1 MLRINYAPN
10 TRCLYLP
17 LLAHSDIPTYTIV
30 VRLKSIESKDRTV
43 EVIMRKVLL
52 VSTLLLSSLIAM
64 ACSGARSKAPV
75 VPPLVVNPGTQSP
88 TTPVTPAPEPV
99 NPAPEPVTPPPPP
112 KPEPRTMPKNVRGIH
127 LSGWYAGSPDLLNPL
142 LEWCT
147 SAGINTLVLE
157 IKAEDG
163 KITWMSDFPMAAE
176 IGANARKVGD
186 INKLMAELREKGF
199 WVIGRIVVMNDQYL
213 YRARPDWV
221 IPGFDGG
228 AYSFMDPKNEGVW
241 KYNIDLAKEAVKV
254 GFDEIQFDY
263 IRYPDRKVQ
272 GYNLDNGPE
281 ARVAPILGF
290 LKQAAQELKPLGVMI
305 SADVFGLT
313 TSVAEGDDM
322 GIGQD
327 YLEIAK
333 IVDYI
338 SAMAYPSHYA
348 GYTYG
353 IPVPNDAPYDTVFN
367 SLGKA
372 LERTPGIPIEKHRP
386 WIQDFSYL
394 PVSPLHYG
402 PVEVMAQ
409 VQALRD
415 LGINSFML
423 WDPSNKYSRGVDF
436 KQ

>member
-1 MLRINYAPN
+1 MR
-10 TRCLYLP
+10 
-17 LLAHSDIPTYTIV
+17 
-30 VRLKSIESKDRTV
+30 RTL
-43 EVIMRKVLL
+43 IL
-52 VSTLLLSSLIAM
+52 SALLLSSLLVT
-64 ACSGARSKAPV
+64 ACGGSRSKAPA
-75 VPPLVVNPGTQSP
+75 VPLPVVNPGPSAPVTP
-88 TTPVTPAPEPV
+88 APVTPAPEPPR
-99 NPAPEPVTPPPPP
+99 PAPEPVVPE
-112 KPEPRTMPKNVRGIH
+112 PEPRVMPKEVRGIH
-127 LSGWYAGSPDLLNPL
+127 LSGWYAGSPDLLEPL
-142 LEWCT
+142 LEWAT
-147 SAGINTLVLE
+147 SVGINTLVLE

-163 KITWMSDFPMAAE
+163 KVTWMSDVPLAAE

-186 INKLMAELREKGF
+186 IHKLIAELREKGF
-199 WVIGRIVVMNDQYL
+199 WIVGRIVVMNDQYL
-213 YRARPDWV
+213 YRARPEWG

-228 AYSFMDPKNEGVW
+228 AYSYMDPKREEVW
-241 KYNIDLAKEAVKV
+241 TYNLDLAKEAVRS

-263 IRYPDRKVQ
+263 IRYPERKVA

-281 ARVAPILGF
+281 ARVAPIIGF
-290 LKQAAQELKPLGVMI
+290 LNRAAKELKPLGVLI

-333 IVDYI
+333 VVDFI

-348 GYTYG
+348 PYTYG
-353 IPVPNDAPYDTVFN
+353 IPVPNNAPYETIFN
-367 SLGKA
+367 SMGKA

-386 WIQDFSYL
+386 WLQDFSYMA
-394 PVSPLHYG
+394 VSPLRYG

-423 WDPSNKYSRGVDF
+423 WDPSNRYSRGVDF
-436 KQ
+436 NR